1 MRRPAAAVLLI
12 LCAGIGAP
20 ASAAPAA
27 VSSGAA
33 DVADVSIRLDR
44 EDLTARLGQKF
55 EFTST
60 VSNNGDQ
67 PLDHVVAHL
76 NVLGL
81 DPSIYVDPE
90 DWSSERTQFI
100 DTLPAGESEE
110 LSWEVQAVSPGN
122 LAIYVTATSQQ
133 RDDSVAASKALRVS
147 VAQARKLNAGGSAPL
162 VLGVPAA
169 VVLLVILASVR
180 RRSLR

>member
-1 MRRPAAAVLLI
+1 MRRLVAVVLLI

-20 ASAAPAA
+20 ASIAPAA
-27 VSSGAA
+27 VHSGAA
-33 DVADVSIRLDR
+33 VADVTIKLDR
-44 EDLTARLGQKF
+44 EDTAARLGQKF

-60 VSNNGDQ
+60 VTNNGDE
-67 PLDHVVAHL
+67 PLQRVVAHL

-133 RDDSVAASKALRVS
+133 RADSVAASKALRVS

-169 VVLLVILASVR
+169 MVLLVVLAALR
-180 RRSLR
+180 RRRLR